1 MALTPVK
8 LIFFGPLSFDIRT
21 TAPDASVYTRSN
33 LKPEA
38 VTLSYEN
45 KKGNLVYE
53 DGNEED
59 WSEGLKMV
67 GEILVSELDTTDI
80 IAIETGDKVIITLD
94 NGSVITILATNRI
107 FVDVENG
114 KTKIVIW
121 KTAPIGDDVTDLFTI
136 S

>member
-1 MALTPVK
+1 MALIPAK

-21 TAPDASVYTRSN
+21 TAPDASVFTRGS

-38 VTLSYEN
+38 VILSYEN
-45 KKGNLVYE
+45 KKGNMVFE

-59 WSEGLKMV
+59 WSEGLKMTC
-67 GEILVSELDTTDI
+67 EIMVSELDTTDI
-80 IAIETGDKVIITLD
+80 IAIETGDKVLITMD
-94 NGSVITILATNRI
+94 NGSVVTILATNRI

-121 KTAPIGDDVTDLFTI
+121 KTAPIGSAVTALFTI
-136 S
+136 A